1 MKKIIA
7 ILTVLFLTGCS
18 VPKTKQTIELKC
30 ENGLITFQWWKAEV
44 LDENTNIKYPQNLRK
59 SGFYTDDTT
68 GKYMRCIEEK

>member
-7 ILTVLFLTGCS
+7 ILAVLFLTGCS

-30 ENGLITFQWWKAEV
+30 ENGLIIFQWWKAEV

-59 SGFYTDDTT
+59 SGFYPDDTT
-68 GKYMRCIEEK
+68 GKYVRCIEEK